1 MCKKSGLDRADMDDM
16 TIGMCLDFIDE
27 FIESQNPKERKAKR
41 ASQADYD
48 AF

>member
-27 FIESQNPKERKAKR
+27 FIESQNPKEQKAKR